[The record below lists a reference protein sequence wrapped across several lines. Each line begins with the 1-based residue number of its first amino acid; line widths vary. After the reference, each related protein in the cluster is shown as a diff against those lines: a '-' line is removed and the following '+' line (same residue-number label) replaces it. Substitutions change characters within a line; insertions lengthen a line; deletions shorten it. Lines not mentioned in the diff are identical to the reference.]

1 MIIALD
7 GPSAAGK
14 GTLARRLA
22 AHFDLAHLD
31 TGALYRAVG
40 GRVLREGGD
49 PADVARAEAAA
60 AALTEADRM
69 APDLRSEAVG
79 QAASKVAAIPEV
91 RARLLDFQRN
101 FARNPPGG
109 RGGAILDGRDIGTVI
124 CPDADV
130 KLFLTAS
137 LAARA
142 ERRFRELQA
151 AGAAPIKRAVLEEM
165 TLRDRRDSERQAA
178 PLKPALDAFVLD
190 TSDLDADAVF
200 AAAVGHIS
208 ERTRSRRA

>member
-22 AHFDLAHLD
+22 AHFNLAHLD
-31 TGALYRAVG
+31 TGSLYRAVG
-40 GRVLREGGD
+40 SRVLREGGD
-49 PADVARAEAAA
+49 PADADRAATAA
-60 AALTEADRM
+60 AALTEADRT
-69 APDLRSEAVG
+69 APDLRTEAVG
-79 QAASKVAAIPEV
+79 QAASKVAAFQEV
-91 RARLLDFQRN
+91 RAKLLDFQRN
-101 FARNPPGG
+101 FARQPPGA
-109 RGGAILDGRDIGTVI
+109 RAGAILDGRDIGTVI

-137 LAARA
+137 LDARA
-142 ERRFRELQA
+142 DRRFRELQA

-178 PLKPALDAFVLD
+178 PLKPARDAFVLD
-190 TSDLDADAVF
+190 TSALDADAVF
-200 AAAVGHIS
+200 AAAVEHVS
-208 ERTRSRRA
+208 ERMRSRRA

>member
-22 AHFDLAHLD
+22 AHYGLAHLD
-31 TGALYRAVG
+31 TGSLYRAVG
-40 GRVLREGGD
+40 GRVLRAGGD
-49 PADVARAEAAA
+49 PADAAHAVAAA
-60 AALTEADRM
+60 AALSEADRM
-69 APDLRSEAVG
+69 AADLRSEAVS

-101 FARNPPGG
+101 FAHHPPDG
-109 RGGAILDGRDIGTVI
+109 RAGAILDGRDIGTVI

-130 KLFLTAS
+130 KLFVTAS
-137 LAARA
+137 LEARA
-142 ERRFRELQA
+142 EQRFRELQA

-178 PLKPALDAFVLD
+178 PEAGP
-190 TSDLDADAVF
+190 
-200 AAAVGHIS
+200 
-208 ERTRSRRA
+208 RRVRA

>member
-22 AHFDLAHLD
+22 THYGLAHLD
-31 TGALYRAVG
+31 TGSLYRAVR

-49 PADVARAEAAA
+49 PADVAHAVAAA
-60 AALTEADRM
+60 ASLTEADRT
-69 APDLRSEAVG
+69 AADQRTEPVS

-91 RARLLDFQRN
+91 RTNLLDFQRT
-101 FARNPPGG
+101 FAHHPPDG
-109 RGGAILDGRDIGTVI
+109 RAGAILDGRDIGTVI

-137 LAARA
+137 LEART

-178 PLKPALDAFVLD
+178 PLKPARDAFVLD

-200 AAAVGHIS
+200 AAAVELIS

>member
-22 AHFDLAHLD
+22 AHYRLAHLD
-31 TGALYRAVG
+31 TGSLYRAVG

-49 PADVARAEAAA
+49 PADAARAVVAA
-60 AALTEADRM
+60 AALSEADR
-69 APDLRSEAVG
+69 AAADLRTEAVG
-79 QAASKVAAIPEV
+79 QAASRVAAIPEV
-91 RARLLDFQRN
+91 RAKLLDFQRN
-101 FARNPPGG
+101 FAHHPPGG
-109 RGGAILDGRDIGTVI
+109 RAGAILDGRDIGTVI

-130 KLFLTAS
+130 KLFLTANFE
-137 LAARA
+137 ARA

-165 TLRDRRDSERQAA
+165 TLRDRRDSERQSA
-178 PLKPALDAFVLD
+178 PLKPAADAFVLD

-200 AAAVGHIS
+200 AAAVEHIS
-208 ERTRSRRA
+208 ERMRSRRA

>member
-22 AHFDLAHLD
+22 AHYDLAHLD
-31 TGALYRAVG
+31 TGSLYRAVG

-49 PADVARAEAAA
+49 PSNVAHAAAAA
-60 AALTEADRM
+60 AALSEADRT
-69 APDLRSEAVG
+69 APDLRTEAVG
-79 QAASKVAAIPEV
+79 QAASKVAAIQEV
-91 RARLLDFQRN
+91 RVKLLDFQRK
-101 FARNPPGG
+101 FARHPPGG
-109 RGGAILDGRDIGTVI
+109 RAGAILDGRDIGTVI

-137 LAARA
+137 LEDRV

-151 AGAAPIKRAVLEEM
+151 AGAAPIRHAVLEEM

-178 PLKPALDAFVLD
+178 PLKPAHDAFVLD
-190 TSDLDADAVF
+190 TSGLGPDAVF
-200 AAAVGHIS
+200 AAAVQHIS

>member
-22 AHFDLAHLD
+22 AHYRLAHLD
-31 TGALYRAVG
+31 TGSLYRAVG

-49 PADVARAEAAA
+49 PADVARAVAAA
-60 AALTEADRM
+60 AALSEADR
-69 APDLRSEAVG
+69 AAADLRTEAVG
-79 QAASKVAAIPEV
+79 QAASRVAAIPEV
-91 RARLLDFQRN
+91 RAKLLDFQRN
-101 FARNPPGG
+101 FAHHPPGG
-109 RGGAILDGRDIGTVI
+109 RAGAILDGRDIGTVI
-124 CPDADV
+124 CPDAEV
-130 KLFLTAS
+130 KLFLTANFE
-137 LAARA
+137 ARA

-165 TLRDRRDSERQAA
+165 TLRDRRDSERQSA
-178 PLKPALDAFVLD
+178 PLKPAADAFVLD

-200 AAAVGHIS
+200 AAAVEHIS
-208 ERTRSRRA
+208 ERMRSRRA

>member
-22 AHFDLAHLD
+22 AHYGLAHLD
-31 TGALYRAVG
+31 TGSLYRAVG
-40 GRVLREGGD
+40 SRVLREGGD
-49 PADVARAEAAA
+49 PSDVARAVAAA
-60 AALTEADRM
+60 AALSEADRL
-69 APDLRSEAVG
+69 ADDLRTEAVG
-79 QAASKVAAIPEV
+79 QAASKVAAIQEV
-91 RARLLDFQRN
+91 RAKLLDFQRN
-101 FARNPPGG
+101 FARNSPGCLA
-109 RGGAILDGRDIGTVI
+109 GAILDGRDIGTVI

-137 LAARA
+137 LEARA
-142 ERRFRELQA
+142 DRRFRELQA
-151 AGAAPIKRAVLEEM
+151 AGAAPIRHAVLEEM

-178 PLKPALDAFVLD
+178 PLKPADDAFVLD
-190 TSDLDADAVF
+190 TSALDADAVF

-208 ERTRSRRA
+208 ERMRSRRA

>member
-22 AHFDLAHLD
+22 AHFNLAHLD
-31 TGALYRAVG
+31 TGSLYRAVG
-40 GRVLREGGD
+40 SRLLREGGD
-49 PADVARAEAAA
+49 VTDAICAAAAA
-60 AALTEADRM
+60 AALTEADRT
-69 APDLRSEAVG
+69 ASDLRTEAVG

-91 RARLLDFQRN
+91 RVKLLDFQRN
-101 FARNPPGG
+101 FAHRPPNG
-109 RGGAILDGRDIGTVI
+109 RTGAILDGRDIGTVI

-137 LAARA
+137 LEARA

-178 PLKPALDAFVLD
+178 PLKPAHDAFVLD
-190 TSDLDADAVF
+190 TSTLDADAVF
-200 AAAVGHIS
+200 AAAVEHVS
-208 ERTRSRRA
+208 ERMRSRRA

>member
-22 AHFDLAHLD
+22 AHYDLAHLD
-31 TGALYRAVG
+31 TGSLYRAVG

-49 PADVARAEAAA
+49 PAAAA
-60 AALTEADRM
+60 AALTEADRL

-79 QAASKVAAIPEV
+79 QAASRVAVIPEV

-101 FARNPPGG
+101 FAHHPPDG
-109 RGGAILDGRDIGTVI
+109 RAGAILDGRDIGTVI

-137 LAARA
+137 LEARA

-178 PLKPALDAFVLD
+178 PLKPAHDAFVLD

-200 AAAVGHIS
+200 AAAVEHVS
-208 ERTRSRRA
+208 ERMRSRRA

>member
-22 AHFDLAHLD
+22 AHYGLAHLD
-31 TGALYRAVG
+31 TGSLYRAVG

-49 PADVARAEAAA
+49 PGDAAHAVAAA
-60 AALTEADRM
+60 AALTEEDRL
-69 APDLRSEAVG
+69 AGDLRSEAVG
-79 QAASKVAAIPEV
+79 QAASKVAAIPQV
-91 RARLLDFQRN
+91 RAKLLEFQRD

-109 RGGAILDGRDIGTVI
+109 AAGAILDGRDIGTVI
-124 CPDADV
+124 CPEADV

-137 LAARA
+137 LEARA

-165 TLRDRRDSERQAA
+165 TLRDRRDSERQTA
-178 PLKPALDAFVLD
+178 PLMPAHDAFVLD
-190 TSDLDADAVF
+190 TSALDADQVF
-200 AAAVGHIS
+200 AAAVEHVS
-208 ERTRSRRA
+208 ERMRSRRA

>member
-22 AHFDLAHLD
+22 THYDLAYLD
-31 TGALYRAVG
+31 TGSLYRAVG
-40 GRVLREGGD
+40 GRVLRQGGD
-49 PADVARAEAAA
+49 PNDSARAVAAA
-60 AALTEADRM
+60 AALTEDDRL
-69 APDLRSEAVG
+69 AGDLRNEAVG

-91 RARLLDFQRN
+91 RARLLDFQRD

-109 RGGAILDGRDIGTVI
+109 RAGAILDGRDIGTVI

-137 LAARA
+137 LEARA

-178 PLKPALDAFVLD
+178 PLMPAHDAFVLD
-190 TSDLDADAVF
+190 TSALDADAVF
-200 AAAVGHIS
+200 AAAVEHIS
-208 ERTRSRRA
+208 QRMRSRRA